1 MKKVFI
7 ILAAVCLLWSCNN
20 SINEHDGSQKRGS
33 SGKTLELLVVAD
45 QDVYRGDTKELV
57 DSLFG
62 RPQDCL
68 PQPESMFTV
77 INIPMSSYRNTE
89 MFRTHRNI
97 VLLDVNPENSG
108 KVYMHID
115 DYAAPQVVFD
125 FAMKDR
131 ESLHENLRKYEQV
144 MLRELYKAEHRRMFK
159 IFNGMLA
166 YEVNHKI
173 QDKFGFSLMF
183 PNEYSIAKTDDDFAW
198 VRKEAKDFGIGVI
211 VDVLPY
217 ESRDAFDEQHILDRL
232 DTIMKRQVPASAPD
246 SYMGIER
253 RRDEQG
259 NYLMEIKS
267 RQVELSGSPYSV
279 ETRGCWRTFGDYMG
293 GPFVTYTV
301 LDPTEK
307 KVVMLTGY
315 VYCPRNKPSTKRDLL
330 MQVESI
336 CRTLKFSE

>member
-1 MKKVFI
+1 MKRLVLLFVAAMM
-7 ILAAVCLLWSCNN
+7 LAACANPS
-20 SINEHDGSQKRGS
+20 SDEPQKRGS

-45 QDVYRGDTKELV
+45 PDVYCGDTKELV

-62 RPQDCL
+62 RPQECL
-68 PQPESMFTV
+68 PSPESMFSV
-77 INIPMSSYRNTE
+77 VNIPVSSYKNTE
-89 MFRTHRNI
+89 MFRTHRN
-97 VLLDVNPENSG
+97 VLLLDVNEENPD

-125 FAMKDR
+125 FAMKNRDA
-131 ESLHENLRKYEQV
+131 LQENLRKYEQV

-159 IFNGMLA
+159 IFKGMQD
-166 YEVNHKI
+166 YEINQQIK
-173 QDKFGFSLMF
+173 DKFGFSLMF
-183 PNEYSIAKTDDDFAW
+183 PNEYHIAKMAEDFAW
-198 VRKEAKDFGIGVI
+198 VRKEAKDFGIGVLI
-211 VDVLPY
+211 DVFPY

-232 DTIMKRQVPASAPD
+232 DTVMRRQVPASAPD

-259 NYLMEIKS
+259 NYLLEIKS
-267 RQVELSGSPYSV
+267 RVVDFDSSSYWV
-279 ETRGCWRTFGDYMG
+279 ETRGCWRTFGDFMG
-293 GPFVTYTV
+293 GPFVTYTL

-315 VYCPRNKPSTKRDLL
+315 VFCPRNKPSTKRDLL

-336 CRTLKFSE
+336 CRTVKF

>member
-1 MKKVFI
+1 M
-7 ILAAVCLLWSCNN
+7 AAVCLLWSCNN
-20 SINEHDGSQKRGS
+20 SINEHDDSQKRGS

-45 QDVYRGDTKELV
+45 QDVYRGDTKELI

-62 RPQDCL
+62 RPQKCL
-68 PQPESMFTV
+68 PTPESMFNV
-77 INIPMSSYRNTE
+77 VNIPVSSYKNTE
-89 MFRTHRNI
+89 MFRTHRN
-97 VLLDVNPENSG
+97 VLLLDINAENPD

-131 ESLHENLRKYEQV
+131 ESLHANLRKYEQV
-144 MLRELYKAEHRRMFK
+144 MLRELYNAEHRRMFK
-159 IFNGMLA
+159 IFRGMQA
-166 YEVNHKI
+166 YDINKKL
-173 QDKFGFSLMF
+173 QSKFGFSLMF
-183 PNEYSIAKTDDDFAW
+183 PDEYHIAKTDDDFAW
-198 VRKEAKDFGIGVI
+198 VRKEAKDFGIGVLI
-211 VDVLPY
+211 DVFPY

-232 DTIMKRQVPASAPD
+232 DAVMKRQVPASAPG

-259 NYLMEIKS
+259 AYLAPIVS
-267 RQVELSGSPYSV
+267 RQVDLDSSSYSM
-279 ETRGCWRTFGDYMG
+279 ETRGCWRTFGDCFMG

-336 CRTLKFSE
+336 CRTIKF

>member
-1 MKKVFI
+1 MKRLVLLFVAAMM
-7 ILAAVCLLWSCNN
+7 LAACANPS
-20 SINEHDGSQKRGS
+20 SDEPQKRGS

-45 QDVYRGDTKELV
+45 PDVYCGDTKELV

-62 RPQDCL
+62 RPQECL
-68 PQPESMFTV
+68 PSPESMFSV
-77 INIPMSSYRNTE
+77 VNIPVSSYKNTE
-89 MFRTHRNI
+89 MFRTHRN
-97 VLLDVNPENSG
+97 VLLLDVNEENPD

-125 FAMKDR
+125 FAMKNRDA
-131 ESLHENLRKYEQV
+131 LQENLRKYEQV

-159 IFNGMLA
+159 IFKGMQD
-166 YEVNHKI
+166 YEINQQIK
-173 QDKFGFSLMF
+173 DKFGFSLMF
-183 PNEYSIAKTDDDFAW
+183 PNEYHIAKMAEDFAW
-198 VRKEAKDFGIGVI
+198 VRKEAKDFGIGVLI
-211 VDVLPY
+211 DVFPY

-232 DTIMKRQVPASAPD
+232 DTVMRCQVPASAPD

-259 NYLMEIKS
+259 NYLLEIKS
-267 RQVELSGSPYSV
+267 RVVDFDSSSYCV
-279 ETRGCWRTFGDYMG
+279 ETRGCWRTFGDFMG
-293 GPFVTYTV
+293 GPFVTYTL

-315 VYCPRNKPSTKRDLL
+315 VFCPRNKPSTKRDLL

-336 CRTLKFSE
+336 CRTVKF

>member
-1 MKKVFI
+1 MKKIVLLFVAVCM
-7 ILAAVCLLWSCNN
+7 LAACNN
-20 SINEHDGSQKRGS
+20 SINENDESQKRGS

-45 QDVYRGDTKELV
+45 QDVYRGETKELI

-68 PQPESMFTV
+68 PVPESMFSV
-77 INIPMSSYRNTE
+77 VNIPMSSYKNTE
-89 MFRTHRNI
+89 MFRTHRNV

-115 DYAAPQVVFD
+115 EYAAPQVVFD

-131 ESLHENLRKYEQV
+131 QSLHENLRKYEQV

-159 IFNGMLA
+159 IFKGMQA
-166 YEVNHKI
+166 YEINQQIK
-173 QDKFGFSLMF
+173 DKFGFALMF
-183 PNEYSIAKTDDDFAW
+183 PNEYHIAKMADDFAW
-198 VRKEAKDFGIGVI
+198 VRKEAKDFGIGVL
-211 VDVLPY
+211 VDVFPY
-217 ESRDAFDEQHILDRL
+217 ESREAFDEQHILDRL

-259 NYLMEIKS
+259 NYLLEIKS
-267 RQVELSGSPYSV
+267 RNVDFDSSSYCV
-279 ETRGCWRTFGDYMG
+279 ETRGCWRTYGDFMG

-301 LDPTEK
+301 LDPSEK

-336 CRTLKFSE
+336 CRTMKF

>member
-1 MKKVFI
+1 MKKIVLLFVAVCM
-7 ILAAVCLLWSCNN
+7 LAACNN
-20 SINEHDGSQKRGS
+20 SINENDESQKRGS

-45 QDVYRGDTKELV
+45 QDVYRGETKELI

-62 RPQDCL
+62 RPQECL
-68 PQPESMFTV
+68 PVPESMFSV
-77 INIPMSSYRNTE
+77 VNIPMSSYKNTE
-89 MFRTHRNI
+89 MFRTHRN
-97 VLLDVNPENSG
+97 VLLLEVNAENPD

-115 DYAAPQVVFD
+115 EYAAPQVVFD

-131 ESLHENLRKYEQV
+131 QSLHENLRKYEQV

-159 IFNGMLA
+159 IFKGMQA
-166 YEVNHKI
+166 YEINQQIK
-173 QDKFGFSLMF
+173 DKFGFALMF
-183 PNEYSIAKTDDDFAW
+183 PNEYHIAKMADDFAW
-198 VRKEAKDFGIGVI
+198 VRKEAKDFGIGVL
-211 VDVLPY
+211 VDVFPY

-259 NYLMEIKS
+259 NYLLEIKS
-267 RQVELSGSPYSV
+267 RNVDFDSSSYCV
-279 ETRGCWRTFGDYMG
+279 ETRGCWRTYGDFMG

-336 CRTLKFSE
+336 CRTIKF

>member
-1 MKKVFI
+1 MKRIVFLL
-7 ILAAVCLLWSCNN
+7 LAVGLLTACINTN
-20 SINEHDGSQKRGS
+20 SDEPKKRGS

-45 QDVYRGDTKELV
+45 PEVYRGDTKELV

-62 RPQDCL
+62 RLQDCL
-68 PQPESMFTV
+68 PQPESMFTIV
-77 INIPMSSYRNTE
+77 NIPVSSYKNTE
-89 MFRTHRNI
+89 MFRTHRNV
-97 VLLDVNPENSG
+97 VLLDVNEENPG

-131 ESLHENLRKYEQV
+131 ESLHDNLRKYEQV
-144 MLRELYKAEHRRMFK
+144 MLRELYAAEHRRMFK
-159 IFNGMLA
+159 IFKGMQA
-166 YEVNHKI
+166 YELNQKI
-173 QDKFGFSLMF
+173 TDKFGFSLMF
-183 PNEYSIAKTDDDFAW
+183 PDEYHIAKMDDDFAW
-198 VRKEAKDFGIGVI
+198 VRKEAKDFGIGVLI
-211 VDVLPY
+211 DVFPY

-232 DTIMKRQVPASAPD
+232 YTIMKRQVPASAPD

-267 RQVELSGSPYSV
+267 RKVELDSCPYCV
-279 ETRGCWRTFGDYMG
+279 ETRGCWRTFNDFMG

-301 LDPTEK
+301 LSPSEN

-315 VYCPRNKPSTKRDLL
+315 VFCPRNKPSTKRDLL

-336 CRTLKFSE
+336 CRTLKF

>member
-1 MKKVFI
+1 MM
-7 ILAAVCLLWSCNN
+7 LAACANPS
-20 SINEHDGSQKRGS
+20 SDEPQKRGS

-45 QDVYRGDTKELV
+45 PDVYCGDTKELV

-62 RPQDCL
+62 RPQECL
-68 PQPESMFTV
+68 PSPESMFSV
-77 INIPMSSYRNTE
+77 VNIPVSSYKNTE
-89 MFRTHRNI
+89 MFRTHRN
-97 VLLDVNPENSG
+97 VLLLDVNEENPD

-125 FAMKDR
+125 FAMKNR
-131 ESLHENLRKYEQV
+131 EALQENLRKYEQV

-159 IFNGMLA
+159 IFKGMQD
-166 YEVNHKI
+166 YEINQQIK
-173 QDKFGFSLMF
+173 DKFGFSLMF
-183 PNEYSIAKTDDDFAW
+183 PNEYHIAKMAEDFAW
-198 VRKEAKDFGIGVI
+198 VRKEAKDFGIGVLI
-211 VDVLPY
+211 DVFPY

-232 DTIMKRQVPASAPD
+232 DTVMRRQVPASAPD

-259 NYLMEIKS
+259 NYLLEIKS
-267 RQVELSGSPYSV
+267 RVVDFDSSSYCV
-279 ETRGCWRTFGDYMG
+279 ETRGCWRTFGDFMG
-293 GPFVTYTV
+293 GPFVTYTL

-315 VYCPRNKPSTKRDLL
+315 VFCPRNKPSTKRDLL

-336 CRTLKFSE
+336 CRTVKF

>member
-1 MKKVFI
+1 MKRLVLLFVAAMM
-7 ILAAVCLLWSCNN
+7 LAACANPS
-20 SINEHDGSQKRGS
+20 SDEPQKRGS

-45 QDVYRGDTKELV
+45 PDVYCGDTKELV

-62 RPQDCL
+62 RPQECL
-68 PQPESMFTV
+68 PSPESMFSV
-77 INIPMSSYRNTE
+77 VNIPVSSYKNTE
-89 MFRTHRNI
+89 MFRTHRN
-97 VLLDVNPENSG
+97 VLLLDVNEKNPD

-125 FAMKDR
+125 FAMKNRDA
-131 ESLHENLRKYEQV
+131 LQENLRKYEQV

-159 IFNGMLA
+159 IFKGMQD
-166 YEVNHKI
+166 YEINQQIK
-173 QDKFGFSLMF
+173 DKFGFSLMF
-183 PNEYSIAKTDDDFAW
+183 PNEYHIAKMAEDFAW
-198 VRKEAKDFGIGVI
+198 VRKEAKDFGIGVLI
-211 VDVLPY
+211 DVFPY

-232 DTIMKRQVPASAPD
+232 DTVMRRQVPASAPD

-259 NYLMEIKS
+259 NYLLEIKS
-267 RQVELSGSPYSV
+267 RVVDFDSSSYCV
-279 ETRGCWRTFGDYMG
+279 ETRGCWRTFGDFMG
-293 GPFVTYTV
+293 GPFVTYTL

-315 VYCPRNKPSTKRDLL
+315 VFCPRNKPSTKRDLL

-336 CRTLKFSE
+336 CRTVKF

>member
-1 MKKVFI
+1 MKRLVLLFVAAMM
-7 ILAAVCLLWSCNN
+7 LAACANPS
-20 SINEHDGSQKRGS
+20 SDEPQKRGS

-45 QDVYRGDTKELV
+45 PDVYCGDTKELV

-62 RPQDCL
+62 RPQECL
-68 PQPESMFTV
+68 PSPESMFSV
-77 INIPMSSYRNTE
+77 VNIPVSSYKNTE
-89 MFRTHRNI
+89 MFRTHRN
-97 VLLDVNPENSG
+97 VLLLDVNEENPD

-125 FAMKDR
+125 FAMKNRDA
-131 ESLHENLRKYEQV
+131 LQENLRKYEQV

-159 IFNGMLA
+159 IFKGMQD
-166 YEVNHKI
+166 YEINQQIK
-173 QDKFGFSLMF
+173 DKFGFSLMF
-183 PNEYSIAKTDDDFAW
+183 PNEYHIAKMAEDFAW
-198 VRKEAKDFGIGVI
+198 VRKEAKDFGIGVLI
-211 VDVLPY
+211 DVFPY

-232 DTIMKRQVPASAPD
+232 DTVMRRQVPASAPD

-259 NYLMEIKS
+259 NYLLEIKS
-267 RQVELSGSPYSV
+267 RVVDFDSSSYCV

-293 GPFVTYTV
+293 GPFVTYTL

-315 VYCPRNKPSTKRDLL
+315 VFCPRNKPSTKRDLL

-336 CRTLKFSE
+336 CRTVKF

>member
-1 MKKVFI
+1 MKKIVLLFVAVCM
-7 ILAAVCLLWSCNN
+7 LAACNN
-20 SINEHDGSQKRGS
+20 SINENDEPQKRGS

-45 QDVYRGDTKELV
+45 QDVYRGETKELI

-62 RPQDCL
+62 RPQECL
-68 PQPESMFTV
+68 PVPESMFSV
-77 INIPMSSYRNTE
+77 VNIPMSSYKNTE
-89 MFRTHRNI
+89 MFRTHRN
-97 VLLDVNPENSG
+97 VLLLEVNAENPD

-131 ESLHENLRKYEQV
+131 QSLHENLRKYEQV

-159 IFNGMLA
+159 IFKGMQA
-166 YEVNHKI
+166 YEINQQIK
-173 QDKFGFSLMF
+173 DKFGFALMF
-183 PNEYSIAKTDDDFAW
+183 PNEYHIAKMADDFAW
-198 VRKEAKDFGIGVI
+198 VRKEAKDFGIGVL
-211 VDVLPY
+211 VDVFPY

-259 NYLMEIKS
+259 NYLLEIKS
-267 RQVELSGSPYSV
+267 RNVDFDSSSYCV
-279 ETRGCWRTFGDYMG
+279 ETRGCWRTYGDFMG

-315 VYCPRNKPSTKRDLL
+315 VYCPRNTPSTKRDLL

-336 CRTLKFSE
+336 CRTIKF

>member
-1 MKKVFI
+1 MKRLVLLFVAAMM
-7 ILAAVCLLWSCNN
+7 LAACANPS
-20 SINEHDGSQKRGS
+20 SDEPQKRGS

-45 QDVYRGDTKELV
+45 PDVYCGDTKELV

-62 RPQDCL
+62 RPQECL
-68 PQPESMFTV
+68 PSLESMFSV
-77 INIPMSSYRNTE
+77 VNIPVSSYKNTE
-89 MFRTHRNI
+89 MFRTHRN
-97 VLLDVNPENSG
+97 VLLLDVNEENPD

-125 FAMKDR
+125 FAMKNRDA
-131 ESLHENLRKYEQV
+131 LQENLRKYEQV

-159 IFNGMLA
+159 IFKGMQD
-166 YEVNHKI
+166 YEINQQIK
-173 QDKFGFSLMF
+173 DKFGFSLMF
-183 PNEYSIAKTDDDFAW
+183 PNEYHIAKMAEDFAW
-198 VRKEAKDFGIGVI
+198 VRKEAKDFGIGVLI
-211 VDVLPY
+211 DVFPY

-232 DTIMKRQVPASAPD
+232 DTVMRRQVPASAPD

-259 NYLMEIKS
+259 NYLLEIKS
-267 RQVELSGSPYSV
+267 RVVDFDSSSYCV
-279 ETRGCWRTFGDYMG
+279 ETRGCWRTFGDFMG
-293 GPFVTYTV
+293 GPFVTYTL

-315 VYCPRNKPSTKRDLL
+315 VFCPRNKPSTKRDLL

-336 CRTLKFSE
+336 CRTVKF

>member
-1 MKKVFI
+1 MKRLVLLFVAAMM
-7 ILAAVCLLWSCNN
+7 LAACANPS
-20 SINEHDGSQKRGS
+20 SDEPQKRGS

-45 QDVYRGDTKELV
+45 PDVYCGDTKELV

-62 RPQDCL
+62 RPQECL
-68 PQPESMFTV
+68 PSPESMFSV
-77 INIPMSSYRNTE
+77 VNIPVSSYKNTE
-89 MFRTHRNI
+89 MFRTHRN
-97 VLLDVNPENSG
+97 VLLLDVNEENPD

-125 FAMKDR
+125 FAMKNRDA
-131 ESLHENLRKYEQV
+131 LQENLRKYEQV

-159 IFNGMLA
+159 IFKGMQD
-166 YEVNHKI
+166 YEINQQIK
-173 QDKFGFSLMF
+173 DKFGFSLMF
-183 PNEYSIAKTDDDFAW
+183 PNEYHIAKMAEDFAW
-198 VRKEAKDFGIGVI
+198 VRKEAKDFGIGVLI
-211 VDVLPY
+211 DVFPY

-232 DTIMKRQVPASAPD
+232 DTVMRRQVPASAPD

-259 NYLMEIKS
+259 NYLLEIKS
-267 RQVELSGSPYSV
+267 RVVDFDSSSYCV
-279 ETRGCWRTFGDYMG
+279 ETRGCWRTFGDFMG
-293 GPFVTYTV
+293 GPFVTYTL

-315 VYCPRNKPSTKRDLL
+315 VFCPRNKPSTKRDLL

-336 CRTLKFSE
+336 CRTVKF

>member
-1 MKKVFI
+1 MKRLVLLFVAAMM
-7 ILAAVCLLWSCNN
+7 LAACANPS
-20 SINEHDGSQKRGS
+20 SDEPQKRGS

-45 QDVYRGDTKELV
+45 PDVYCGDTKELV

-62 RPQDCL
+62 RPQECL
-68 PQPESMFTV
+68 PSPESMFSV
-77 INIPMSSYRNTE
+77 VNIPVSSYKNTE
-89 MFRTHRNI
+89 MFRTHRN
-97 VLLDVNPENSG
+97 VLLLDLNEENPD

-125 FAMKDR
+125 FAMKNRDA
-131 ESLHENLRKYEQV
+131 LQENLRKYEQV

-159 IFNGMLA
+159 IFKGMQD
-166 YEVNHKI
+166 YEINQQIK
-173 QDKFGFSLMF
+173 DKFGFSLMF
-183 PNEYSIAKTDDDFAW
+183 PNEYHIAKMAEDFAW
-198 VRKEAKDFGIGVI
+198 VRKEAKDFGIGVLI
-211 VDVLPY
+211 DVFPY

-232 DTIMKRQVPASAPD
+232 DTVMRRQVPASAPD

-259 NYLMEIKS
+259 NYLLEIKS
-267 RQVELSGSPYSV
+267 RVVDFDSSSYCV
-279 ETRGCWRTFGDYMG
+279 ETRGCWRTFGDFMG
-293 GPFVTYTV
+293 GPFVTYTL

-315 VYCPRNKPSTKRDLL
+315 VFCPRNKPSTKRDLL

-336 CRTLKFSE
+336 CRTVKF

>member
-1 MKKVFI
+1 MKKIFI

-20 SINEHDGSQKRGS
+20 SINEHDGAQKRGS

-45 QDVYRGDTKELV
+45 PDVYRGETKALV

-62 RPQDCL
+62 RPQECL
-68 PQPESMFTV
+68 PTPESMFSIV
-77 INIPMSSYRNTE
+77 NIPKSSYENTE

-97 VLLDVNPENSG
+97 LLLDVDGENPD
-108 KVYMHID
+108 KVYMHVD

-131 ESLHENLRKYEQV
+131 EALLENLRKYEQV
-144 MLRELYKAEHRRMFK
+144 VLRELYAAEHRRMFK
-159 IFNGMLA
+159 IFKGMQA
-166 YEVNHKI
+166 YDINRQIK
-173 QDKFGFSLMF
+173 DKFGFSLMF
-183 PNEYSIAKTDDDFAW
+183 PNEYHVAKVADDFAW
-198 VRKEAKDFGIGVI
+198 VRKETKDFGIGVL
-211 VDVLPY
+211 VDVFPY

-232 DTIMKRQVPASAPD
+232 DTMMRHQVPGSAPD

-267 RQVELSGSPYSV
+267 RQVELDSIGYCI
-279 ETRGCWRTFGDYMG
+279 ETRGCWRTFGDFMG
-293 GPFVTYTV
+293 GPFVTYTF
-301 LDPTEK
+301 LTPSEN

-315 VYCPRNKPSTKRDLL
+315 VFCPRNKPSTKRDLL

-336 CRTLKFSE
+336 CRTVKF

>member
-1 MKKVFI
+1 MKKLFI

-125 FAMKDR
+125 FARKDK
-131 ESLHENLRKYEQV
+131 ESLSS
-144 MLRELYKAEHRRMFK
+144 F
-159 IFNGMLA
+159 
-166 YEVNHKI
+166 
-173 QDKFGFSLMF
+173 
-183 PNEYSIAKTDDDFAW
+183 FADQ
-198 VRKEAKDFGIGVI
+198 K
-211 VDVLPY
+211 
-217 ESRDAFDEQHILDRL
+217 
-232 DTIMKRQVPASAPD
+232 
-246 SYMGIER
+246 
-253 RRDEQG
+253 
-259 NYLMEIKS
+259 
-267 RQVELSGSPYSV
+267 
-279 ETRGCWRTFGDYMG
+279 
-293 GPFVTYTV
+293 
-301 LDPTEK
+301 
-307 KVVMLTGY
+307 
-315 VYCPRNKPSTKRDLL
+315 
-330 MQVESI
+330 
-336 CRTLKFSE
+336 

>member
-1 MKKVFI
+1 MM
-7 ILAAVCLLWSCNN
+7 LAACANPS
-20 SINEHDGSQKRGS
+20 SDEPQKRGS

-45 QDVYRGDTKELV
+45 PDVYCGDTKELV

-62 RPQDCL
+62 RPQECL
-68 PQPESMFTV
+68 PSPESMFSV
-77 INIPMSSYRNTE
+77 VNIPVSSYKNTE
-89 MFRTHRNI
+89 MFRTHRN
-97 VLLDVNPENSG
+97 VLLLDVNEENPD

-125 FAMKDR
+125 FAMKNRDA
-131 ESLHENLRKYEQV
+131 LQENLRTYEQV

-159 IFNGMLA
+159 IFKGMQD
-166 YEVNHKI
+166 YEINQQIK
-173 QDKFGFSLMF
+173 DKFGFSLMF
-183 PNEYSIAKTDDDFAW
+183 PNEYHIAKMAEDFAW
-198 VRKEAKDFGIGVI
+198 VRKEAKDFGIGVLI
-211 VDVLPY
+211 DVFPY

-232 DTIMKRQVPASAPD
+232 DTVMRRQVPASAPD

-259 NYLMEIKS
+259 NYLLEIKS
-267 RQVELSGSPYSV
+267 RVVDFDSSSYCV
-279 ETRGCWRTFGDYMG
+279 ETRGCWRTFGDFMG
-293 GPFVTYTV
+293 GPFVTYTL

-315 VYCPRNKPSTKRDLL
+315 VFCPRNKPSTKRDLL

-336 CRTLKFSE
+336 CRTVKF

>member
-1 MKKVFI
+1 MKRIVFLL
-7 ILAAVCLLWSCNN
+7 LAVGLLTACINTN
-20 SINEHDGSQKRGS
+20 SDEPKKRGS

-45 QDVYRGDTKELV
+45 PEVYRGDTKELV

-62 RPQDCL
+62 RLQDCL
-68 PQPESMFTV
+68 PQPESMFTIV
-77 INIPMSSYRNTE
+77 NIPVSSYKNTE
-89 MFRTHRNI
+89 MFRTHRNV
-97 VLLDVNPENSG
+97 VLLDVNEENPG

-131 ESLHENLRKYEQV
+131 ESLHDNLRKYEQV
-144 MLRELYKAEHRRMFK
+144 MLRELYAAEHRRMFK
-159 IFNGMLA
+159 IFKGMQA
-166 YEVNHKI
+166 YELNQKI
-173 QDKFGFSLMF
+173 TDKFGFSLMF
-183 PNEYSIAKTDDDFAW
+183 PNEYHIAKMDDDFAW
-198 VRKEAKDFGIGVI
+198 VRKEAKDFGIGVLI
-211 VDVLPY
+211 DVFPY

-246 SYMGIER
+246 SYMGLER

-267 RQVELSGSPYSV
+267 KKVDLDSISYCI
-279 ETRGCWRTFGDYMG
+279 ETRGCWRAFGDFMA
-293 GPFVTYTV
+293 GPFVTYTM

-315 VYCPRNKPSTKRDLL
+315 VFCPRNKPTTKRDLL

-336 CRTLKFSE
+336 CRTVKFLK

>member
-1 MKKVFI
+1 MFFM
-7 ILAAVCLLWSCNN
+7 LAAVCLLWSCNN
-20 SINEHDGSQKRGS
+20 SINEHDKSQKRGS

-62 RPQDCL
+62 RPQECL
-68 PQPESMFTV
+68 PQPESMFSIVNVPT
-77 INIPMSSYRNTE
+77 SSYKNTE

-97 VLLDVNPENSG
+97 ILLDVNPENPD

-115 DYAAPQVVFD
+115 DIAAPQVVFD

-159 IFNGMLA
+159 IFNGMQA
-166 YEVNHKI
+166 YEINQKI
-173 QDKFGFSLMF
+173 KDKFGFGLMF
-183 PNEYSIAKTDDDFAW
+183 PDEYHIAKTDDDFAW
-198 VRKEAKDFGIGVI
+198 VRKEAKDFGIGVLI
-211 VDVLPY
+211 DVFPY

-232 DTIMKRQVPASAPD
+232 DTIMKRQVPGSAPD

-259 NYLMEIKS
+259 NYLLPIVS
-267 RQVELSGSPYSV
+267 RTVDFDSSSYCV
-279 ETRGCWRTFGDYMG
+279 ETRGCWRTFGDFMG

-315 VYCPRNKPSTKRDLL
+315 VFCPRNKPTSKRDLL

-336 CRTLKFSE
+336 CRTLKF

>member
-1 MKKVFI
+1 MM
-7 ILAAVCLLWSCNN
+7 LAACANPS
-20 SINEHDGSQKRGS
+20 SDEPQKRGS

-45 QDVYRGDTKELV
+45 PDVYCGDTKELV

-62 RPQDCL
+62 RPQECL
-68 PQPESMFTV
+68 PSPESMFSV
-77 INIPMSSYRNTE
+77 VNIPVSSYKNTE
-89 MFRTHRNI
+89 MFRTHRN
-97 VLLDVNPENSG
+97 VLLLDVNEENPD

-125 FAMKDR
+125 FAMKNRDA
-131 ESLHENLRKYEQV
+131 LQENLRKYEQV

-159 IFNGMLA
+159 IFKGMQD
-166 YEVNHKI
+166 YEINQQIK
-173 QDKFGFSLMF
+173 DKFGFSLMF
-183 PNEYSIAKTDDDFAW
+183 PNEYHIAKMVEDFAW
-198 VRKEAKDFGIGVI
+198 VRKEAKDFGIGVLI
-211 VDVLPY
+211 DVFPY

-232 DTIMKRQVPASAPD
+232 DTVMRRQVPASAPD

-259 NYLMEIKS
+259 NYLLEIKS
-267 RQVELSGSPYSV
+267 RVVDFDSSSYCV
-279 ETRGCWRTFGDYMG
+279 ETRGCWRTFGDFMG
-293 GPFVTYTV
+293 GPFVTYTL

-315 VYCPRNKPSTKRDLL
+315 VFCPRNKPSTKRDLL

-336 CRTLKFSE
+336 CRTVKF

>member
-1 MKKVFI
+1 MM
-7 ILAAVCLLWSCNN
+7 LAACANPS
-20 SINEHDGSQKRGS
+20 SDDPQKRGS

-45 QDVYRGDTKELV
+45 PDVYCGDTKELV

-62 RPQDCL
+62 RPQECL
-68 PQPESMFTV
+68 PSPESMFSV
-77 INIPMSSYRNTE
+77 VNIPVSSYKNTE
-89 MFRTHRNI
+89 MFRTHRN
-97 VLLDVNPENSG
+97 VLLLDVNEENPD

-125 FAMKDR
+125 FAMKNRDA
-131 ESLHENLRKYEQV
+131 LQENLRKYEQV

-159 IFNGMLA
+159 IFKGMQD
-166 YEVNHKI
+166 YEINQQIK
-173 QDKFGFSLMF
+173 DKFGFSLMF
-183 PNEYSIAKTDDDFAW
+183 PNEYHIAKMAEDFAW
-198 VRKEAKDFGIGVI
+198 VRKEAKDFGIGVLI
-211 VDVLPY
+211 DVFPY

-232 DTIMKRQVPASAPD
+232 DTVMRRQVPASAPD

-259 NYLMEIKS
+259 NYLLEIKS
-267 RQVELSGSPYSV
+267 RVVDFDSSSYCV
-279 ETRGCWRTFGDYMG
+279 ETRGCWRTFGDFMG
-293 GPFVTYTV
+293 GPFVTYTL

-315 VYCPRNKPSTKRDLL
+315 VFCPRNKPSTKRDLL

-336 CRTLKFSE
+336 CRTVKF

>member
-1 MKKVFI
+1 MVATI
-7 ILAAVCLLWSCNN
+7 VLAACNN
-20 SINEHDGSQKRGS
+20 SINEYDGSQKPGS

-45 QDVYRGDTKELV
+45 QDVYRGDTKELI

-62 RPQDCL
+62 RPQECL

-77 INIPMSSYRNTE
+77 INIPISSYRNTE

-97 VLLDVNPENSG
+97 VLLDVNPENSD

-159 IFNGMLA
+159 IFKGMQA

-173 QDKFGFSLMF
+173 KDKFCFSMMF
-183 PNEYSIAKTDDDFAW
+183 PNEYTIAKTDDDFAW
-198 VRKEAKDFGIGVI
+198 VRKEAKDFGIGVLI
-211 VDVLPY
+211 DVLPY

-232 DTIMKRQVPASAPD
+232 DTIMKRQVPGSAPD

-259 NYLMEIKS
+259 SYLMEIKS
-267 RQVELSGSPYSV
+267 RQVELDSISYCI
-279 ETRGCWRTFGDYMG
+279 ETRGCWRTFGDFMG
-293 GPFVTYTV
+293 GPFVTYT
-301 LDPTEK
+301 LLAPSEN

-315 VYCPRNKPSTKRDLL
+315 VFCPRNKPSTKRDLL

-336 CRTLKFSE
+336 CRTIKFE

>member
-1 MKKVFI
+1 MM
-7 ILAAVCLLWSCNN
+7 LAACANPS
-20 SINEHDGSQKRGS
+20 SDEPQKRGS

-45 QDVYRGDTKELV
+45 PDVYCGDTKELV

-62 RPQDCL
+62 RPQECL
-68 PQPESMFTV
+68 PSPESMFSV
-77 INIPMSSYRNTE
+77 VNIPVSSYKNTE
-89 MFRTHRNI
+89 MFRTHRN
-97 VLLDVNPENSG
+97 VLLLDVNEENPD

-125 FAMKDR
+125 FAMKNRDA
-131 ESLHENLRKYEQV
+131 LQENLRKYEQV

-159 IFNGMLA
+159 IFKGMQD
-166 YEVNHKI
+166 YEINQQIK
-173 QDKFGFSLMF
+173 DKFGFSLMF
-183 PNEYSIAKTDDDFAW
+183 PNEYHIAKMAEDFAW
-198 VRKEAKDFGIGVI
+198 VRKEAKDFGIGVLI
-211 VDVLPY
+211 DVFPY

-232 DTIMKRQVPASAPD
+232 DTVMRCQVPASAPD

-259 NYLMEIKS
+259 NYLLEIKS
-267 RQVELSGSPYSV
+267 RVVDFDSSSYCV
-279 ETRGCWRTFGDYMG
+279 ETRGCWRTFGDFMG
-293 GPFVTYTV
+293 GPFVTYTL

-315 VYCPRNKPSTKRDLL
+315 VFCPRNKPSTKRDLL

-336 CRTLKFSE
+336 CRTVKF